1 MPVKGKSLKNRPSM
15 SFGTTKQKQAKQTNN
30 NNKIMNHEQD
40 TLVVQYHIYMVQL
53 TSVKSKVY
61 SGKKS

>member
-40 TLVVQYHIYMVQL
+40 TLVVQNHIYIA
-53 TSVKSKVY
+53 KSDPWCN
-61 SGKKS
+61 